1 MAEVSM
7 GWIEVFVR
15 NPHTGEL
22 ELTQIP
28 IAASEELAN
37 EIYENKHRTLFL
49 TPSPRKEAQ
58 GVEKEKLVRVG
69 ELEILRVIGDPEDPY
84 RCEPVKISVLAT
96 ETIADVLRHD
106 PDIKEVVVHLK

>member
-28 IAASEELAN
+28 IAASEELAR
-37 EIYENKHRTLFL
+37 EIEENKHRTLTL
-49 TPSPRKEAQ
+49 APRKKSTME
-58 GVEKEKLVRVG
+58 EKMEEKLVKVG
-69 ELEILRVIGDPEDPY
+69 ELEILRAIGDPEDPY

-96 ETIADVLRHD
+96 ETIADALRHD
-106 PDIKEVVVHLK
+106 DIKEVVVHLK